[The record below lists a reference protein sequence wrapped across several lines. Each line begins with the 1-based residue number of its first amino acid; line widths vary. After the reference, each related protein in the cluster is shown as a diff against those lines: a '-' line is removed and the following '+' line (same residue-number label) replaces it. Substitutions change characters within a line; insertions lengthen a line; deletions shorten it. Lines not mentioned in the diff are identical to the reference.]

1 MKRSKTERGD
11 RSRIRIVLFY
21 IIITLTAF
29 LGIGAFWYSNEQ
41 AIKQDESRV
50 VELNATLRTYELER
64 EAKKQEK
71 VYITLPN
78 AKPIVAPIEN
88 YEDPANLW
96 TLVNKERPLPM
107 TYVPSDLM
115 MPDLSTR
122 ANATVDEKK
131 VRSVI
136 NEPLVQMFGDAA
148 KAGHELMIGSAYR
161 SSSTQEQLFNS
172 YVSSAGYEEA
182 NKYSAHAGHSEHQ
195 TGLAV
200 DISTTTQQCYL
211 SECFIDTADGQWL
224 SENAHKYGFI
234 LRYPIGKEAI
244 TGYNFEPW
252 HYRYVGIE
260 LATAIYESQ
269 LTLDQAW
276 LYLLEALTKL
286 RDNKVL

>member
-1 MKRSKTERGD
+1 
-11 RSRIRIVLFY
+11 
-21 IIITLTAF
+21 
-29 LGIGAFWYSNEQ
+29 
-41 AIKQDESRV
+41 
-50 VELNATLRTYELER
+50 
-64 EAKKQEK
+64 
-71 VYITLPN
+71 
-78 AKPIVAPIEN
+78 
-88 YEDPANLW
+88 
-96 TLVNKERPLPM
+96 M

-234 LRYPIGKEAI
+234 LRYPSGKEEI